1 MNKSII
7 YISVVCL
14 LLFSCG
20 QKQTKPI
27 AFTEEVRLKTTPVK
41 SQGKSSLCW
50 IYSML
55 ATIETEHLMQGDSV
69 NLSED
74 FLARMW
80 LTSATRI
87 SYLNQGKA
95 SVNMRGTAMMTLRL
109 LEQYGVEPH
118 DSYHL
123 KKDLNYHVLC
133 NKLTQMATSASQKH
147 QGIKKLDEEVNK
159 LLDDEIDFLPRFVF
173 MAGAEYT
180 PLEFGH
186 SVCREKEYEAVTSFN
201 HHPFGEKFVLEIPD
215 NQLKD
220 KVLNVPIDTLMKRI
234 DSSIRNG
241 HPVCWEGDVSE
252 AGFSHNVGVAKLTRE
267 QSQQL
272 TKTKDKQQLRQ
283 KAFEQF
289 QTTDDHCMMLMGI
302 ARDAKGNKY
311 YIAKNSWG
319 VNNPYGGFMY
329 VSEEY
334 VLMKTI
340 LVILKN
346 EETPHHI

>member
-1 MNKSII
+1 MNKSVI
-7 YISVVCL
+7 YISAICF
-14 LLFSCG
+14 LLFACG
-20 QKQTKPI
+20 ERQVKQTT
-27 AFTEEVRLKTTPVK
+27 FTDEVRLKTTPIK

-74 FLARMW
+74 YVARMW
-80 LTSATRI
+80 LKQSAHKC
-87 SYLNQGKA
+87 YLSKGKEV
-95 SVNMRGTAMMTLRL
+95 VNMRGTAMMTLHML
-109 LEQYGVEPH
+109 NQYGLEPH
-118 DSYHL
+118 SSYHL
-123 KKDLNYHVLC
+123 KNDLNYHVLC
-133 NKLTQMATSASQKH
+133 NKLTQISQNAVHKRMIMS
-147 QGIKKLDEEVNK
+147 QLDKEIDK

-180 PLEFGH
+180 PLEFAH
-186 SVCREKEYEAVTSFN
+186 SVYRPNEYVAVSSFS
-201 HHPFGEKFVLEIPD
+201 HHPFGEEFVLEIPD
-215 NQLKD
+215 NQLRD

-234 DSSIRNG
+234 DSSIRQG

-252 AGFSHNVGVAKLTRE
+252 PMFSHADGIGMLTPK
-267 QSQQL
+267 QSKEL
-272 TKTKDKQQLRQ
+272 AKTKDKQQLRQ
-283 KAFEQF
+283 KLFERSK
-289 QTTDDHCMMLMGI
+289 TTDDHCMMLMGI
-302 ARDAKGNKY
+302 AHDAEGNKY

-319 VNNPYGGFMY
+319 NTNPYGGYMY

-346 EETPHHI
+346 E